1 MLHWGRRVAG
11 VSVTNIIQDGISWL
25 GGQLKD
31 HASVSII
38 YTRGSYSSTIT
49 ATATMH
55 EYEVVDDEG
64 FGIVMLSRD
73 YIVHVAD
80 LVLNGAEI
88 APRAGD
94 RITETI
100 QGVSCTFEVMALG
113 QKHEYEPFDSDGL
126 MLLVHTKKVA

>member
-1 MLHWGRRVAG
+1 M
-11 VSVTNIIQDGISWL
+11 QDAIAWL
-25 GGQLKD
+25 GGQLKNHCGLD
-31 HASVSII
+31 VVYHRGISSVA
-38 YTRGSYSSTIT
+38 IT

-55 EYEVVDDEG
+55 EYEIVDDEG

-80 LVLNGAEI
+80 LIINSLEI
-88 APRAGD
+88 TPRAGD

-100 QGVSCTFEVMALG
+100 HGVACTFEVMSLG